1 MNYAS
6 IENDNI
12 NENFTPVFKKTVNS
26 ENVDVNKKWSFN
38 GIKHM
43 FYQSL
48 HWVEEPEETN
58 KKFQQEMPKFQ
69 QEMPKFQQEMPK
81 FQQEMQKS
89 LQEIQKPN
97 QETQNVKQEGCRW
110 TDNNKHYL
118 LHQGRIWSHD
128 ASQWIHNG
136 AHHMILEGNHW
147 FTNDGNVWTP
157 YTNPHWLG
165 GQNEKNLVDYHP
177 MEYPKATGFE
187 KLPFQGR
194 AITGRWEATGDYK

>member
-1 MNYAS
+1 
-6 IENDNI
+6 
-12 NENFTPVFKKTVNS
+12 
-26 ENVDVNKKWSFN
+26 
-38 GIKHM
+38 M

-48 HWVEEPEETN
+48 HWIEEPEETSQKLLQSEKEMERSMQEILKPLQEN
-58 KKFQQEMPKFQ
+58 IKSQQE
-69 QEMPKFQQEMPK
+69 
-81 FQQEMQKS
+81 
-89 LQEIQKPN
+89 N
-97 QETQNVKQEGCRW
+97 QNVKQEGCRW
-110 TDNNKHYL
+110 INNNKHYL
-118 LHQGRIWSHD
+118 LHQGRVWSHD

-157 YTNPHWLG
+157 YTNPNWLG

-194 AITGRWEATGDYK
+194 AITGRWEATGDFK

>member
-1 MNYAS
+1 MNYAL
-6 IENDNI
+6 IENDNVI
-12 NENFTPVFKKTVNS
+12 ENFTPVFKKSINS
-26 ENVDVNKKWSFN
+26 ENKNINKRWSFN

-48 HWVEEPEETN
+48 HWIEEPEETSQKLLQSEKEMERSMQEILKPLQEN
-58 KKFQQEMPKFQ
+58 IKSQQE
-69 QEMPKFQQEMPK
+69 
-81 FQQEMQKS
+81 
-89 LQEIQKPN
+89 N
-97 QETQNVKQEGCRW
+97 QNVKQEGCRW
-110 TDNNKHYL
+110 INNNKHYL
-118 LHQGRIWSHD
+118 LHQGRVWSHD

-157 YTNPHWLG
+157 YTNPNWLG

-194 AITGRWEATGDYK
+194 AITGRWEATGDFK